1 MALHSRML
9 SGNAALEKAAVG
21 NTDHITPGARGDHV
35 GRLQQVLMLLD
46 RTTIAASEL
55 DAQLYGP
62 STAKAVLAYKTKR
75 GIINR
80 SYQTTADNIVGVMT
94 MASLDKEMSLR
105 EASIVSQT
113 LRCNFGGK
121 DSPFV
126 A

>member
-1 MALHSRML
+1 MALRSRML

-21 NTDHITPGARGDHV
+21 NADHIIPGARGDHV
-35 GRLQQVLMLLD
+35 GRIKQVLMLLD
-46 RTTIAASEL
+46 QAAIAASEL

-62 STAKAVLAYKTKR
+62 TTAKAVLAYKTKR

-94 MASLDKEMSLR
+94 MASLDKEMSVR